1 MRKLITYHKDLA
13 ILISDKQKMAR
24 HSGLCKTFFAQ
35 DQIKR
40 VIKGGGYFLPKPL
53 YAGLALI
60 LLAGVLSACGE
71 QKTDVSL
78 RLTHAEKVRIDSIY
92 THRLDSLRPVWDS
105 LCEARHDVVLKAAI
119 DSIVEERLEEEA
131 RLRARFSN

>member
-1 MRKLITYHKDLA
+1 MKHLST
-13 ILISDKQKMAR
+13 S
-24 HSGLCKTFFAQ
+24 
-35 DQIKR
+35 
-40 VIKGGGYFLPKPL
+40 
-53 YAGLALI
+53 LAL
-60 LLAGVLSACGE
+60 LTVLIGLMSACGE

-105 LCEARHDVVLKAAI
+105 LCEARHNLVLKTAI
-119 DSIVEERLEEEA
+119 DSIVAERLEEEA